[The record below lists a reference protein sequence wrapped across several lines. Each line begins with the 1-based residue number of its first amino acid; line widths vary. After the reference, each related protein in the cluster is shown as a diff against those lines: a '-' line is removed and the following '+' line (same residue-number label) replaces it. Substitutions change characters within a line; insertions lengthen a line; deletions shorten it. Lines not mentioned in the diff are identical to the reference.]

1 MPNKFSPFKQF
12 CKDLK
17 QDKDYIALQK
27 RTIIL
32 PFLKLADECRD
43 KHQRARQARLTA
55 QVRNECLITPEILRL
70 LYPKTTPAL
79 EPGHMP

>member
-1 MPNKFSPFKQF
+1 MPNRFSPFKQF
-12 CKDLK
+12 SKDLK

-43 KHQRARQARLTA
+43 KYQRARQARVTA
-55 QVRNECLITPEILRL
+55 QVRNECLVSLDRL
-70 LYPKTTPAL
+70 KFP
-79 EPGHMP
+79 PGTEFFV